1 MEGTLLTRIPEPDR
15 LERPSTMSPHHA
27 LLGLTLS
34 LPLGLG
40 ALSFGALGGAPQ
52 DASQE
57 DDKPLAVGQEAP
69 AFVLNDQN
77 GELARVGGE
86 SDEWVVLAFY
96 PKALTG
102 G

>member
-1 MEGTLLTRIPEPDR
+1 
-15 LERPSTMSPHHA
+15 MSPHHA

-40 ALSFGALGGAPQ
+40 ALSFSALGTATQESAP
-52 DASQE
+52 A
-57 DDKPLAVGQEAP
+57 DDEPLAVGEEAP
-69 AFVLNDQN
+69 AFVLNDQS
-77 GELARVGGE
+77 GELVRVGGE